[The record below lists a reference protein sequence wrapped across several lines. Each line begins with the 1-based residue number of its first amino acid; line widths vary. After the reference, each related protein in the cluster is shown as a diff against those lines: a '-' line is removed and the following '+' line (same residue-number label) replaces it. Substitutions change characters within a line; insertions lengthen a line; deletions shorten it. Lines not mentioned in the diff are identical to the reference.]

1 MLLQNYKMGIATLQ
15 NKPNEY
21 LPDVDLYRLIREG
34 NDRAFTDLQEKHK
47 FTVLSAI
54 SKHLNNSS
62 FGGTLSIGARTSQ
75 GDVALTVWE
84 NIYKAIQTGK
94 FVIENEN
101 SSRSYIKRV
110 ARYKALNLIKD
121 SETNRTTSGL
131 VDLRNTFLKFEDLE
145 SGSELA
151 VSENSDRQID
161 ETTIFEHLIPLLNE
175 RELEVFNLMKEF
187 YLDKD
192 RDDPELKAKL
202 TSVQM
207 AESLDVNER
216 TIRNHRKSIQQKLCR
231 LKGRLYDE

>member
-1 MLLQNYKMGIATLQ
+1 MGIVALH
-15 NKPNEY
+15 NKPDEY
-21 LPDVDLYRLIREG
+21 LPDVDLYRLIRG
-34 NDRAFTDLQEKHK
+34 GDDRAFTDLQNKHRL
-47 FTVLSAI
+47 TVLSAI

-75 GDVALTVWE
+75 SDVAPTVWE
-84 NIYKAIQTGK
+84 NIYEAIQTGK

-101 SSRSYIKRV
+101 SSRSFIKRV
-110 ARYKALNLIKD
+110 AQYKALNLIKD

-145 SGSELA
+145 SNSELA
-151 VSENSDRQID
+151 VSENSDRHID

-187 YLDKD
+187 YLDD
-192 RDDPELKAKL
+192 RDDPEFKAKL

-207 AESLDVNER
+207 AESLGVNER
-216 TIRNHRKSIQQKLCR
+216 TIRNHKKSIQLKLGR